1 MCVSLLHEWDRSLT
15 RAHFFFFFFFFFDSS
30 GTMGFSSHAAVPERG
45 WALLWRGGAR
55 INTELTNTG
64 AHSALTFSFSPL
76 KNKQGWGGVSS
87 QRPSPTTDFCSWH
100 SYFMKASQRLSK
112 NVLIFIFLLVLVTY
126 IFIENRYKCFKKEK
140 SSHQSDLSLMCLKWL
155 MTVTWSEANIL
166 HLVINQVKIYKLKK
180 KKDKKRNLFQKHAF
194 ISVEISG
201 LTYHQC
207 FWNQLRNL

>member
-1 MCVSLLHEWDRSLT
+1 M
-15 RAHFFFFFFFFFDSS
+15 
-30 GTMGFSSHAAVPERG
+30 
-45 WALLWRGGAR
+45 
-55 INTELTNTG
+55 
-64 AHSALTFSFSPL
+64 
-76 KNKQGWGGVSS
+76 GGVSS

-166 HLVINQVKIYKLKK
+166 HLVINQVKIYKFKK
-180 KKDKKRNLFQKHAF
+180 KKRQKKEF
-194 ISVEISG
+194 ISETCFYICGNIWVNISLVFLKSIEKFVDEIPPVWQALIQLLIFVKTWFRSAKTEIVMPT
-201 LTYHQC
+201 LLWSMSKINKKVLC
-207 FWNQLRNL
+207 FF

>member
-15 RAHFFFFFFFFFDSS
+15 RAHFFFFFFFFDSS

-55 INTELTNTG
+55 INIELIDTG

-76 KNKQGWGGVSS
+76 KNKQGWGGGFLVKGQVQPLIS
-87 QRPSPTTDFCSWH
+87 DFCSWH

-166 HLVINQVKIYKLKK
+166 HLVINQVKIYKFKK
-180 KKDKKRNLFQKHAF
+180 KKKTKKGIYFRNMLLYLWKY
-194 ISVEISG
+194 
-201 LTYHQC
+201 LD
-207 FWNQLRNL
+207 